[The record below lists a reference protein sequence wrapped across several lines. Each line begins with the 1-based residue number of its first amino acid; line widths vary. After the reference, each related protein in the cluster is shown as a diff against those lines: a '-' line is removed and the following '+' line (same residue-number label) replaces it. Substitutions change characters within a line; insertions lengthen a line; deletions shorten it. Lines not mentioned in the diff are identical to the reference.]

1 VVWLTWGV
9 LAVSVAV
16 ILIIAGL
23 LLAAMMRGRP
33 GTADSRALEPDSS
46 GASWL
51 WIGVSLSGAALL
63 FTVIWTVEVL
73 ADIQAPPQ
81 TPRVTIEITGRQW
94 WWQVRYLSGAQAF
107 ETANEIHIPVG
118 EPVRIRLIGGDVI
131 HSFWVPQLAGKMDAI
146 PGLTNETWIEAAA
159 PGDWL
164 GQCTEYCGVEHAR
177 MLLRVIAQAPADF
190 AAWQAHQLEAPLAAS
205 GEAAGG
211 QEVFARNCGGCHAVR
226 GTGAQGTF
234 GPDLSHLMQRGTLA
248 SASLPNDPATL
259 ASRNWRAKSFPDH
272 PYGQPADGTLETLAR
287 IERGDLVKSAKRG
300 IARDQLLIAVVG
312 AIEEKEAAALVD
324 KAFADLPAKGDLK
337 PIPGAAFAGLGA
349 IDRIDLDVPQS
360 TIRFGRPALKR
371 DDPDFIPS
379 VVAAHVLGGSGS
391 MTSRLF
397 REVRE
402 KRGLAYTVFGTFY
415 ALEQGAYFYGGTT
428 TKNERARES
437 FDVASAEIRD
447 VALNGLNA
455 EELEKG
461 KTYLIGSYPLRFDTS
476 AKIAS
481 QLVHIQLERRAPEW
495 LVERNREIAGVTMA
509 SVKRAAHRAF
519 GDGSLHTTVVGRP
532 EGF

>member
-1 VVWLTWGV
+1 MQKHFPVSPSHSAVNVDVVTSPGGLKFWLV
-9 LAVSVAV
+9 PSYAVPLVSLEFA
-16 ILIIAGL
+16 
-23 LLAAMMRGRP
+23 MRGGAAQDP
-33 GTADSRALEPDSS
+33 AAKAELGALT
-46 GASWL
+46 
-51 WIGVSLSGAALL
+51 AALL
-63 FTVIWTVEVL
+63 DE
-73 ADIQAPPQ
+73 
-81 TPRVTIEITGRQW
+81 
-94 WWQVRYLSGAQAF
+94 GAGDLNSQAF
-107 ETANEIHIPVG
+107 HRALDEKAVEMSFHCD
-118 EPVRIRLIGGDVI
+118 RD
-131 HSFWVPQLAGKMDAI
+131 HSSGRMRT
-146 PGLTNETWIEAAA
+146 LTKNLDRAA
-159 PGDWL
+159 
-164 GQCTEYCGVEHAR
+164 E
-177 MLLRVIAQAPADF
+177 LLRLAVNAPRFDEEPF
-190 AAWQAHQLEAPLAAS
+190 ERVREHMN
-205 GEAAGG
+205 
-211 QEVFARNCGGCHAVR
+211 ARLRHDA
-226 GTGAQGTF
+226 
-234 GPDLSHLMQRGTLA
+234 
-248 SASLPNDPATL
+248 NDPATL
-259 ASRNWRAKSFPDH
+259 ANRNWKAKSFPHH

-287 IERGDLVKSAKRG
+287 IEQADLVDAARRG

-312 AIEEKEAAALVD
+312 AIDEKDAAAIVD
-324 KAFADLPAKGDLK
+324 KAFADLPARGKLK
-337 PIPGAAFAGLGA
+337 PVAEAAFVGLGA
-349 IDRIDLDVPQS
+349 IEKVDLDVPQS

-415 ALEQGAYFYGGTT
+415 SLEHGAYFYGGTT
-428 TKNERARES
+428 TKNERARKS

-447 VALNGLNA
+447 VALNGLNE

-481 QLVHIQLERRAPEW
+481 QFVHIQLERREPEW
-495 LVERNREIAGVTMA
+495 LVERDREIGAVTMA